1 MRIKTTGDL
10 VQDDIQLISLM
21 PQAAAELREK
31 KTRTADGEEG
41 ELKLAPNG
49 QVQYRTP
56 FKCMALQDGV
66 PSREERNVSVTVLN
80 RLDIKPAQYYR
91 LDGQVWMTPYSAG
104 NQVGVSIIA
113 ENIVPVNAQLNFKGK
128 E

>member
-10 VQDDIQLISLM
+10 VQDEIQLISLM

-91 LDGQVWMTPYSAG
+91 LDVLTGDVDRGSAG
-104 NQVGVSIIA
+104 DARYSLHGRA
-113 ENIVPVNAQLNFKGK
+113 AG
-128 E
+128 